1 MAASDPPNRLQKV
14 EERQVLASEIAEAVK
29 GETSGQININILLQQ
44 VTEKEASPDRALGH
58 ADALIKL
65 SERYEE
71 HRLKTFQAR
80 TQAIIDA
87 KANDPDE
94 IEKRSNNRVRRQLK
108 VVIAGCAITG
118 IGGAMVS
125 AVIGASMVVTGLMA
139 SIGVVSIAML
149 GPLASGES
157 ISSTDVV
164 RMVNAIGDLV
174 GKAGRSGNDRA
185 RRSNGKRK

>member
-1 MAASDPPNRLQKV
+1 MPPMVKLADDPPDRLQKA
-14 EERQVLASEIAEAVK
+14 EDGQVLAPEIVEAVR
-29 GETSGQININILLQQ
+29 GETGGQININILLQQ
-44 VTEKEASPDRALGH
+44 VTEKEESPDRALKH

-80 TQAIIDA
+80 TRAIMEA

-108 VVIAGCAITG
+108 AVIAGCAVAGVVGAISSAVVGAPIVITG
-118 IGGAMVS
+118 LLGVF
-125 AVIGASMVVTGLMA
+125 
-139 SIGVVSIAML
+139 GVVSVAML

-157 ISSTDVV
+157 ISSNDVV
-164 RMVNAIGDLV
+164 RMVNAIGSI
-174 GKAGRSGNDRA
+174 AGRRTSPKR
-185 RRSNGKRK
+185 GKE

>member
-1 MAASDPPNRLQKV
+1 MAENDPPNRLQKV
-14 EERQVLASEIAEAVK
+14 DEGQMLASEIAEAVK
-29 GETSGQININILLQQ
+29 REAGGQININILLQQ
-44 VTEKEASPDRALGH
+44 VTEKEESPDRALEH
-58 ADALIKL
+58 ADAWIRLA
-65 SERYEE
+65 ERYED
-71 HRLKTFQAR
+71 HRIKTFQAR

-118 IGGAMVS
+118 IGGAIVS

-139 SIGVVSIAML
+139 SVGVVSLAML

-174 GKAGRSGNDRA
+174 GKAGRSGNDPA
-185 RRSNGKRK
+185 RKSNSKRK

>member
-1 MAASDPPNRLQKV
+1 MAENDPPNRLQKV
-14 EERQVLASEIAEAVK
+14 DEGQVLASEIAEAVK
-29 GETSGQININILLQQ
+29 REAGGQININILLQQ
-44 VTEKEASPDRALGH
+44 VTEKEKNPDRALEH
-58 ADALIKL
+58 ADALIRL
-65 SERYEE
+65 SERYED
-71 HRLKTFQAR
+71 HRIKTFQAR

-108 VVIAGCAITG
+108 AVIAGCAITG
-118 IGGAMVS
+118 IGGAIVS

-139 SIGVVSIAML
+139 SVGVVSIAML

-174 GKAGRSGNDRA
+174 GKAGRSGNDQV

>member
-1 MAASDPPNRLQKV
+1 MAENDPPNRLQKV
-14 EERQVLASEIAEAVK
+14 DEGQVLASEIAEAVK
-29 GETSGQININILLQQ
+29 REAGGQININILLQQ
-44 VTEKEASPDRALGH
+44 VTEKEKNPDRALEH
-58 ADALIKL
+58 ADALIRL
-65 SERYEE
+65 SERYED
-71 HRLKTFQAR
+71 HRIKTFQAR

-108 VVIAGCAITG
+108 AVIAGCAITG
-118 IGGAMVS
+118 IGGAIVS

-139 SIGVVSIAML
+139 SVGVVSIAML

-174 GKAGRSGNDRA
+174 GRAGRSGNDQTHG
-185 RRSNGKRK
+185 SDGKRK

>member
-1 MAASDPPNRLQKV
+1 MAENDPPNRLQKV
-14 EERQVLASEIAEAVK
+14 DEGQVLASEIAEAVK
-29 GETSGQININILLQQ
+29 REAGGQININILLQQ
-44 VTEKEASPDRALGH
+44 VTEKEKNPDRALEH
-58 ADALIKL
+58 ADALIRL
-65 SERYEE
+65 SERYED
-71 HRLKTFQAR
+71 HRIKTFQAR

-108 VVIAGCAITG
+108 TVIAGCAITG
-118 IGGAMVS
+118 IGGAIVS

-139 SIGVVSIAML
+139 SVGVVSIAML

-174 GKAGRSGNDRA
+174 GRAGRSGNDQTHG
-185 RRSNGKRK
+185 SDGKRK

>member
-44 VTEKEASPDRALGH
+44 VTEKEESPDRALEH

-164 RMVNAIGDLV
+164 RMVNAIGDLF
-174 GKAGRSGNDRA
+174 GKAGRSSNDRA